1 MVEGELTSYIHRN
14 DLMIVVSIGRDG
26 KYYFQAGTICLPGKS
41 SRSIHY
47 HSHLLLS
54 TWSLNP
60 TRHRTHIYM
69 HILLTISPPKP
80 GFWRMQDKIGL
91 PLDDIHIL
99 GNVPQCTLFCFV
111 VFRYIFGIF
120 MMRNDCLCCNDRC
133 PRVQDWLGVRHA
145 PPPQP

>member
-1 MVEGELTSYIHRN
+1 MP
-14 DLMIVVSIGRDG
+14 IGNDG

-54 TWSLNP
+54 TLELKFAS
-60 TRHRTHIYM
+60 RRGTHIYT
-69 HILLTISPPKP
+69 HITDYFPPKP

-99 GNVPQCTLFCFV
+99 GNVPQCTLFCVV

-120 MMRNDCLCCNDRC
+120 MMGNDCLCCNDRC
-133 PRVQDWLGVRHA
+133 PRVQDWLSVRHA
-145 PPPQP
+145 PSQP